1 MKLTRQQQT
10 DAYQT
15 AQFIAKHADLYERC
29 PIFRFMVDATVY
41 FTPEEIHE
49 SMGVTGW
56 QFINSTNPES
66 RVWDDEIEECII

>member
-1 MKLTRQQQT
+1 MKMTRQQQT

-29 PIFRFMVDATVY
+29 PIYRMMIDSTTY

-49 SMGVTGW
+49 SMAIVGW
-56 QFINSTNPES
+56 KYAPPNPES
-66 RVWDDEIEECII
+66 RIWDEEECRI